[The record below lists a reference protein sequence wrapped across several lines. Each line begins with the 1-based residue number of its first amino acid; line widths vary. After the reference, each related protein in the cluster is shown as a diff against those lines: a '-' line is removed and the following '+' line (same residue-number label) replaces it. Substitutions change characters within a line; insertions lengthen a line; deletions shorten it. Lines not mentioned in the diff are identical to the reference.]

1 MNIDEA
7 VKDAALDPQDFLG
20 VVERFSEQF
29 EWARDNMLQPSM
41 IDAGKID
48 SIAILGM
55 GGSGISGDIVKAII
69 GPRSRLHVE
78 TIRGYE
84 LPAWVGDRTLVF
96 AVSHSG
102 NTAETLTTFDAALRS
117 GAQMIS
123 IASGGTL
130 AETSRRGGIPLVAF
144 PGTYQP
150 RASLGYLCLPQLFVC
165 DRLGLVEGFK
175 LGFDETLDL
184 VRRRSIEWG
193 RSAPT
198 AANPAKQL
206 AEALVD
212 RLPII
217 YASDGPGKVAAYRFK
232 CQLNECAKTQ
242 SYSVTFPEL
251 DHNEIVGWT
260 GPGPRARR
268 DSTVVVFRAEDRP
281 EMVVRVDETLSLMR
295 DRGVDVREVMPQ
307 GLSPLARLMDL
318 IYFGDFAATYL
329 ALATGV
335 DPTPVAIISELKS
348 RL

>member
-7 VKDAALDPQDFLG
+7 IKDAALDPQDFLG

-29 EWARDNMLQPSM
+29 EWALDNILEPSM
-41 IDAGKID
+41 IDAGRID

-55 GGSGISGDIVKAII
+55 GGSGISGDIVRATI
-69 GPRSRLHVE
+69 GPRSRLNVQ
-78 TIRGYE
+78 TVRGYE
-84 LPAWVGDRTLVF
+84 LPGWVGERTLVL

-102 NTAETLTTFDAALRS
+102 NTAETLATFDAAQRC
-117 GAQMIS
+117 GAQIIS
-123 IASGGTL
+123 IASGGKL
-130 AETSRRGGIPLVAF
+130 AEISGREGLPLVTF

-150 RASLGYLCLPQLFVC
+150 RASLGYLSLPQLLIC
-165 DRLGLVEGFK
+165 ERLGLLDGFTRD
-175 LGFDETLDL
+175 LNETLDL
-184 VRRRSIEWG
+184 VKRRSKEWG
-193 RSAPT
+193 RSAPI
-198 AANPAKQL
+198 AENPAKQL
-206 AEALVD
+206 AQALVD

-217 YASDGPGKVAAYRFK
+217 YASDGPGEVAAYRFK

-268 DSTVVVFRAEDRP
+268 DSTVVVFRAEGRP
-281 EMVVRVDETLSLMR
+281 EMVRRVDETLSLMR
-295 DRGVDVREVMPQ
+295 DGGVDVREVMSE
-307 GLSPLARLMDL
+307 GRSPLARLMDL
-318 IYFGDFAATYL
+318 IYLGDFTATYL